1 MEVEEPTEAE
11 KEFAF
16 VLDILNLE
24 PVTPNNMNLRLTV
37 HNILATLWSNR
48 YRTPHLHSR
57 VGSRPL
63 HPPMTGPPPNRL
75 AIDFL
80 PADGHHVIDV
90 IQRKGIK
97 NVLANPPKTHVW
109 EVTALEKGGDPGH
122 EGQYYTKRS
131 KASQC

>member
-1 MEVEEPTEAE
+1 MEQQVQDP
-11 KEFAF
+11 
-16 VLDILNLE
+16 
-24 PVTPNNMNLRLTV
+24 P
-37 HNILATLWSNR
+37 LALKGREQATSPAND
-48 YRTPHLHSR
+48 RTP
-57 VGSRPL
+57 
-63 HPPMTGPPPNRL
+63 PNLL